1 MALLTSSGLALKA
14 YAAQNI
20 GRKRADANSK
30 EEAISDILCVLELLS
45 HLATKDF
52 IDFSAEHEGKV
63 AADTVAD
70 VVFYG
75 LERMIP
81 LMTEEYL
88 DFPPLSKQ
96 YFTLVNSMVSTYTA
110 RVALLAHS
118 LFMQLVQSVMFGV
131 QRPDSEIAR
140 DSLRALAGLVSFH
153 AKAQGGGGTGG
164 LSTHVQAQPQLLS
177 DCMHKLLQMVVYEG
191 SIWDRLD
198 AASNAILAL
207 VLCDRDAFIR
217 MVNGILEQ
225 QPPTVKDRLRAEFE
239 ELTTAI
245 PPPLQQA
252 PGGRGGGGTDRH
264 SRLAF
269 RDKLKRFAQRVRP
282 FMQIR

>member
-52 IDFSAEHEGKV
+52 IDFSAEHEGRV

-110 RVALLAHS
+110 RVALLAHP

-153 AKAQGGGGTGG
+153 AKAQQPLQQGGGG
-164 LSTHVQAQPQLLS
+164 
-177 DCMHKLLQMVVYEG
+177 
-191 SIWDRLD
+191 
-198 AASNAILAL
+198 
-207 VLCDRDAFIR
+207 
-217 MVNGILEQ
+217 
-225 QPPTVKDRLRAEFE
+225 
-239 ELTTAI
+239 
-245 PPPLQQA
+245 
-252 PGGRGGGGTDRH
+252 GGGGG
-264 SRLAF
+264 
-269 RDKLKRFAQRVRP
+269 
-282 FMQIR
+282 